1 MRAMYFIGV
10 FLLGGLSGCGAS
22 SSVAEEKTAI
32 INLVQS
38 AYGGSSGDMLIEP
51 VIVRT
56 KYGVADWV
64 QGEGGGRALVRK
76 EGGGWKVVATAGD
89 EMRDVEFLTKA
100 GVPEAEAKALV
111 NSLIASERQLS
122 DAKLAKFDS
131 YVANAVR

>member
-1 MRAMYFIGV
+1 MRAMSCVGV
-10 FLLGGLSGCGAS
+10 AMLIGLSGCDAS

-38 AYGGSSGDMLIEP
+38 TYGGASGDMLIEP
-51 VIVRT
+51 VVVRT

-64 QGEGGGRALVRK
+64 QGDGGGRALVRK

-111 NSLIASERQLS
+111 NSLIATERQLPEER
-122 DAKLAKFDS
+122 LAKFDGYTAKAS
-131 YVANAVR
+131 Q